1 MGVRVNVAVG
11 TGVAIEG
18 GADVAQATS
27 NTRTKI
33 QNPERAIQ
41 VSLADRFLAGLTR
54 IDVRRFWCIIDSMTT
69 KLHNWDLTP
78 QEAIRIQAELRERLV
93 LNWDNRTVSAIGGV
107 DVSIKPEAA
116 RAAIVVLSYPKL
128 TPLEAVVADAPLIF
142 PYIPGLLSFREG
154 PAVLLAWS
162 KLQNKPDLLMF
173 DGQGIA
179 HPRGIGI
186 ASQMGLWLER
196 PTIGVAKSR
205 LYGRHAEVGPQRGDR
220 ADLLDKNGNSIGT
233 VLRTREKSNPLY
245 ISPGHL
251 MNVEHATQFVSDCC
265 TGYRLPEPTRWAH
278 KVAGGEKLPIQADDQ
293 PSLF

>member
-1 MGVRVNVAVG
+1 
-11 TGVAIEG
+11 
-18 GADVAQATS
+18 
-27 NTRTKI
+27 
-33 QNPERAIQ
+33 
-41 VSLADRFLAGLTR
+41 
-54 IDVRRFWCIIDSMTT
+54 MTV

-78 QEAIRIQAELRERLV
+78 EEAARVQIDLRQRLI
-93 LNWDNRTVSAIGGV
+93 LAWDNRPVSTIGGV
-107 DVSIKPEAA
+107 DVSIKPETA
-116 RAAIVVLSYPKL
+116 RAAIVVISYPELK
-128 TPLEAVVADAPLIF
+128 PVEAAIADAPLIF

-196 PTIGVAKSR
+196 PSIGVAKSR
-205 LYGRHAEVGPQRGDR
+205 LYGRHAEVGLQRG
-220 ADLLDKNGNSIGT
+220 AQTDLLDKSGTIIGT
-233 VLRTREKSNPLY
+233 VLRTREKTNPLY

-251 MNVEHATQFVSDCC
+251 IDVKHATQFVLDCC

-278 KVAGGEKLPIQADDQ
+278 KVAGGEKLPIEDHDQ
-293 PSLF
+293 PRLF